1 MKRWLLGG
9 AAVVVVALLAVGA
22 AWYLHVKHA
31 GRDIHGS
38 STIEFV
44 PAPPPPKPKEP
55 GVAWPMYGY
64 DAQRLRVAAGISL
77 APPFRR
83 VWRFGARSLVE
94 FPPAVAYGRLF
105 FANNSGVL
113 FAISTKTG
121 KRAWKYKSD
130 RCQAMSPAV
139 DFHTVYAT
147 FLNHPPCNAK
157 GRRQGQLVAFWAGS
171 GKVRWRKTIGPSESS
186 PLLHGNVVYVGDWD
200 GDVSAYSA
208 TTGRRWW
215 TFHAGGQV
223 KSGLA
228 YAGDRVFF
236 GAYDSHVYALDA
248 TTGKLVWKAKAQPR
262 FGHTGT
268 FYATP
273 AVAYGRV
280 YVGSTDG
287 KMYSFG
293 ASTGKIRWSHSTG
306 DFVYSSPAVW
316 RRRVYVGSYDGTFYC
331 YDAATG
337 DLRWKFHANGQ
348 ISGSPTV
355 LAGRVYFA
363 TLKRRTYALNAVTG
377 HQLWSFPDGKY
388 TPVVADDTH
397 VFLVGYAKVYGLRE
411 KRSVPSR
418 HAVRRHGRSGVHR
431 VAPRRSAHKRRP

>member
-1 MKRWLLGG
+1 MRKWLLGG

-31 GRDIHGS
+31 SRDVRGS
-38 STIEFV
+38 STVEFV
-44 PAPPPPKPKEP
+44 PTTPAPSKPKEP
-55 GVAWPMYGY
+55 GVAWPMYGH
-64 DAQRLRVAAGISL
+64 DPQRLRVATGVTL

-83 VWRFGARSLVE
+83 SWMFRARTLVE

-113 FAISTKTG
+113 FAISAKTG
-121 KRAWKYKSD
+121 KRAWKYDSK
-130 RCQAMSPAV
+130 RCQAMAPAV

-147 FLNHPPCNAK
+147 FLNHPPCNAS
-157 GRRQGQLVAFWAGS
+157 GGHQGQLVALWVGS

-215 TFHAGGQV
+215 TFHADGKV
-223 KSGLA
+223 KDGLA
-228 YAGDRVFF
+228 YADGRIFF
-236 GAYDSHVYALDA
+236 GSYDSHVYALDA
-248 TTGKLVWKAKAQPR
+248 DTGKLVWKATAQPR

-273 AVAYGRV
+273 AVAYDRV
-280 YVGSTDG
+280 YIGSTDG

-293 ASTGKIRWSHSTG
+293 ASTGKLRWSQSTG
-306 DFVYSSPAVW
+306 DYVYSSPAVW
-316 RRRVYVGSYDGTFYC
+316 RRRVYIGSYSGTFYC

-337 DLRWKFHANGQ
+337 DVKWKFQANGP

-355 LAGRVYFA
+355 IAGRIYFA
-363 TLKRRTYALNAVTG
+363 TLKGRSYALNALTG
-377 HQLWSFPDGKY
+377 RQLWSFPDGKY
-388 TPVVADDTH
+388 SPVVADDTH
-397 VFLVGYAKVYGLRE
+397 VFLVGYAKVYGLQE
-411 KRSVPSR
+411 
-418 HAVRRHGRSGVHR
+418 
-431 VAPRRSAHKRRP
+431 RRSH